1 MGSDDPVTSVS
12 ASGSTSIPE
21 LENAGIHDIA
31 SMVLKFQSGTT

>member
-1 MGSDDPVTSVS
+1 MGSDDPVTSV